1 MSFTVSQTVGRHT
14 FNTAGQTIEP
24 SRLATASRI
33 KDLSNYDRELYGT
46 RFNLLA
52 SGGRITSTT
61 DESSMRPYRAED
73 NFWHAPAYG
82 MIFTVPSQLPGSDNN
97 VTAAGSTIATRGGLV
112 CRSYGQRVL
121 VEFGMRKVTLDGT
134 GGLATAGS
142 FVRSQSSH
150 SGTPLWLTSNNLSPT
165 ISSILLYPS
174 GITAGDL
181 IQVHVAFRV
190 NGTYSG
196 TPGYLFNW
204 GVFEP
209 DLANA
214 NP

>member
-1 MSFTVSQTVGRHT
+1 MSFTVDQQIGRPI
-14 FNTAGQTIEP
+14 NTAEQTTAP
-24 SRLATASRI
+24 GRLAGASRI
-33 KDLSNYDRELYGT
+33 KDLSDYDRELYGT

-61 DESSMRPYRAED
+61 DESSMRPFKAAD
-73 NFWHAPAYG
+73 NFWHVPAYG
-82 MIFTVPSQLPGSDNN
+82 MIFTVPSQLPGSDNE
-97 VTAAGSTIATRGGLV
+97 TTSAGSSIATRGGLV
-112 CRSYGQRVL
+112 CRSYGQRCL
-121 VEFGMRKVTLDGT
+121 VEFGMRKVTLNGT

-150 SGTPLWLTSNNLSPT
+150 AGVPQWLTSNNVSPVV
-165 ISSILLYPS
+165 SNILLYPS

-204 GVFEP
+204 EIFEP
-209 DLANA
+209 DLGNA